1 MVGRVCCCGG
11 GEIRCVVLKR
21 WERRWIRVI
30 ECASKGIIHFADVS
44 LPFSSPTGTGA
55 SVVVVAA
62 AMGA

>member
-1 MVGRVCCCGG
+1 M
-11 GEIRCVVLKR
+11 
-21 WERRWIRVI
+21 I